1 MDSLEHTLD
10 QLVISD
16 TAATGVVVVPE
27 ADWLRY
33 ADFIRQ
39 GPDLLLVG
47 RGGKNILVENYFSG
61 AKSPVLIDPSGAVF
75 PPDLVSKLAGPVAPG
90 QIAQSSAVE
99 QAEPIGRI
107 ETIGGS
113 VEITRADGTK
123 GTIGKDDPIFQGD
136 VIETGSDGNI
146 GILLADDSVFSLD
159 GDARAVMDEMVYDP
173 GEESGSLKISLVS
186 GAMSFVSG
194 QLAKVDPDAMTLKT
208 PVATIG
214 IRGTTGSIEAGDT
227 LTVTLS
233 QDPDR
238 SVGEIVVTTDGGV
251 QV

>member
-16 TAATGVVVVPE
+16 SAATGVVVVPE

-99 QAEPIGRI
+99 QAGPIGRI

-123 GTIGKDDPIFQGD
+123 GTIK
-136 VIETGSDGNI
+136 
-146 GILLADDSVFSLD
+146 
-159 GDARAVMDEMVYDP
+159 
-173 GEESGSLKISLVS
+173 K
-186 GAMSFVSG
+186 
-194 QLAKVDPDAMTLKT
+194 MTLYF
-208 PVATIG
+208 
-214 IRGTTGSIEAGDT
+214 RGTLLKQVRMVILEFYW
-227 LTVTLS
+227 LMTVYFH
-233 QDPDR
+233 
-238 SVGEIVVTTDGGV
+238 
-251 QV
+251 